1 LRRADAPLRG
11 RPVPNTARFSV
22 ARCCAALLIASA
34 LAACASAGGSTS
46 PRPGSARPDAAGSVV
61 LGERYRS
68 DRRGALRRFQPARPA
83 VDSGGECVV
92 RESPMPGTRLLA
104 GYFPNRAQGEVL
116 VSLTVD
122 SAGRVLQY
130 DERRGLL
137 QIPGMARATTP
148 AARDSAVA
156 AAERGTRITEIW
168 LDRVTG
174 EARAIN
180 RGGGK
185 PSEGVFGTVA
195 EFETSRQLG
204 RPGTRALRV
213 VDLCRHAS

>member
-1 LRRADAPLRG
+1 M
-11 RPVPNTARFSV
+11 
-22 ARCCAALLIASA
+22 
-34 LAACASAGGSTS
+34 
-46 PRPGSARPDAAGSVV
+46 

-68 DRRGALRRFQPARPA
+68 DRRAALRRFQPARPA

-92 RESPMPGTRLLA
+92 RASPIPGTRLLA
-104 GYFPNRAQGEVL
+104 GYFPTRAEGEVL
-116 VSLTVD
+116 VNLTVD

-137 QIPGMARATTP
+137 SIPGMARAGTP

-156 AAERGTRITEIW
+156 AAERHTRITEIW
-168 LDRVTG
+168 LDRVAG

-185 PSEGVFGTVA
+185 PSEGAFGSVA
-195 EFETSRQLG
+195 EFETSKKLG

-213 VDLCRHAS
+213 VELCRQASESGAP